1 MGKTEQTN
9 NLVKYGIV
17 GVGGFGAQRRER
29 LRKCGAF
36 EIVGGV
42 DIREEAFT
50 KAESEE
56 GCPLKHYASVEELVT
71 DSAIEAVFISTPASL
86 HVPQAMLA
94 AKAGKAVFCEKP
106 LGPNRD
112 ECLALV
118 EYCEQNRIPHGHGF
132 SARFMPLWQ
141 EVKRIVNAGTLGQVV
156 SVSAAT
162 MHTGGLAFSGD
173 NWRFK
178 AADNP
183 GGPLFQC
190 GIHKLDTLRFL
201 FGEGRWLAGVV
212 NRTITASPT
221 DDAYVLLGEFG
232 GIPTTFHSH
241 YVASYRHAMEIYG
254 TKGDLFI
261 TEFPDKLEH
270 KITDLTSGFE
280 PVHNLTEKIPP
291 TDAEGDELRDFAN
304 AVRERRQPAMSG
316 REGLKS
322 LDLVFQAA
330 MFAKPAGR
338 D

>member
-1 MGKTEQTN
+1 MKKH
-9 NLVKYGIV
+9 VHYGII

-42 DIREEAFT
+42 DIREEAFV
-50 KAESEE
+50 KAEAEE
-56 GCPLKHYASVEELVT
+56 GKSLQRYASVEALVA
-71 DSAIEAVFISTPASL
+71 DPAIEAVFIATPANL
-86 HVPQAMLA
+86 HVLQAMVA

-106 LGPNRD
+106 LGPDRD
-112 ECLALV
+112 ACTELV
-118 EYCEQNRIPHGHGF
+118 EYCEKNKIPHGHGF

-141 EVKRIVNAGTLGQVV
+141 EVKRLVDAGALGQIV

-162 MHTGGLAFSGD
+162 MHTGGLAFGGD

-178 AADNP
+178 AMDNP

-201 FGEGRWLAGVV
+201 FGDGRWLAGVV
-212 NRTITASPT
+212 NRTITVSPT

-261 TEFPDKLEH
+261 TEFPDKIEH

-280 PVHNLTEKIPP
+280 PVHDLTAKIPP
-291 TDAEGDELRDFAN
+291 CDAEGDALRDFAQ
-304 AVRERRQPAMSG
+304 AVRERRQPVMSG

-330 MFAKPAGR
+330 RIAREIVLPQ
-338 D
+338 